1 VYKAQPQ
8 NFSEEKPPLVLN
20 KLQPLDQTPRLNP
33 TWVENWQIQ
42 VEEESSANNS
52 TPIPPP
58 YSPLQYRAIGV
69 VKGQYFPTQSDLI
82 RGILVLEDGAIAP
95 VHFLASSISFLKKHM
110 ELLNAPQFWI
120 VYPKTQ
126 LEAPHLHFAVKGVKS
141 VSEEENSEALTVQ
154 KDHFSVRGLV
164 TYIDSKAGTFVVRI
178 YHNDS
183 VGSSTTH
190 QQNFF
195 LLTIQG
201 TVNSEAFGQFADL
214 DVCREGDKLILKNAS
229 FVGQLVQPKKQK
241 RKKKRSHRQ
250 NKARANE

>member
-1 VYKAQPQ
+1 MYKAQPQ

-141 VSEEENSEALTVQ
+141 VSEKENSEALSVQ

-164 TYIDSKAGTFVVRI
+164 TYIDSKASTFVVRI

-229 FVGQLVQPKKQK
+229 FVGQLLQPKKQK

-250 NKARANE
+250 GKSQ